1 MILGLNITRVR
12 AVVRRH
18 FLILWRSPHR
28 WFDIVVWPLFDIILW
43 GSLGAFVAQEN
54 DASRAA
60 TPYLL
65 VGIML
70 FHVLFQAQIAVTT
83 GFMEETW
90 TRNLL
95 NVMTT
100 PLREIE
106 YVVGLAVYGVAK
118 LCLAMV
124 SVSAI
129 ALAFYGFSLDEVGW
143 ALVPVVLV
151 LLLVAWA
158 MAMMVIGLLL
168 RFGQSAE
175 ILAWATTFV
184 ILSFSGVFN
193 PIEAMPEVL
202 QPFGRALPTTHA
214 FRAAR
219 DVLDGHGADATD
231 LVVGMVGGVVMA
243 LLGMAFVVRMLATF
257 RRRGYVT
264 RYS

>member
-1 MILGLNITRVR
+1 LINPTRVR

-28 WFDIVVWPLFDIILW
+28 WFDIVFWPVFDIVLW

-54 DASRAA
+54 HASRAA

-106 YVVGLAVYGVAK
+106 YVAGLAVYGAAK
-118 LCLAMV
+118 LSMAML
-124 SVSAI
+124 SVTLI
-129 ALAFYGFSLDEVGW
+129 ALTFYGFSLHEVGW
-143 ALVPVVLV
+143 ALVPIAFV

-158 MAMMVIGLLL
+158 MSMMVIGLLL

-193 PIEAMPEVL
+193 PVEAIPGVF
-202 QPFGRALPTTHA
+202 QPVARVLPTTHV

-219 DVLDGHGADATD
+219 DVLDGSGARTSD
-231 LVVGMVGGVVMA
+231 LAAGAAGALVMVA
-243 LLGMAFVVRMLATF
+243 LGTWFVVRMLGTF
-257 RRRGYVT
+257 RKRGYIT

>member
-1 MILGLNITRVR
+1 VNLTRVR
-12 AVVRRH
+12 AVARRH

-28 WFDIVVWPLFDIILW
+28 WFDILVWPLLDIVLW
-43 GSLGAFVAQEN
+43 GSLGSFVAQEN

-70 FHVLFQAQIAVTT
+70 FHILFQAQIAVAT

-100 PLREIE
+100 PVRELE
-106 YVVGLAVYGVAK
+106 YVAGLAIYGAAK
-118 LCLAMV
+118 LAMAMV
-124 SVSAI
+124 TVSAV
-129 ALAFYGFSLDEVGW
+129 AFAFYGFSLDEIGW
-143 ALVPVVLV
+143 ALIPVVAI

-158 MAMMVIGLLL
+158 MGMMVIGLLL

-193 PIEAMPEVL
+193 PVESIPGVL
-202 QPFGRALPTTHA
+202 QPIGRALPTTHA

-219 DVLDGHGADATD
+219 DVLDGEAANASD
-231 LVVGMVGGVVMA
+231 LLLGLGGGLVLA
-243 LLGMAFVVRMLATF
+243 ALGMAFVVVMLRTF
-257 RRRGYVT
+257 RHRGYVT

>member
-1 MILGLNITRVR
+1 VSLIRIK

-28 WFDIVVWPLFDIILW
+28 WFDILVWPLLDIILW

-100 PLREIE
+100 PVREIE
-106 YVVGLAVYGVAK
+106 YVLGLAVYGAVK
-118 LCLAMV
+118 LLMAMV
-124 SVSAI
+124 SVTTV
-129 ALAFYGFSLDEVGW
+129 ALIFYGFSLDAVGW
-143 ALVPVVLV
+143 TLIPVVLV

-158 MAMMVIGLLL
+158 MSMLVIGLLL

-193 PIEAMPEVL
+193 PVEAIPGAL
-202 QPFGRALPTTHA
+202 QPIANLLPTTNA

-219 DVLDGHGADATD
+219 DVLAGDSASTSD
-231 LVVGMVGGVVMA
+231 LLAGIAGGMVMA
-243 LLGMAFVVRMLATF
+243 ALGTAFVVAMLHTF

>member
-1 MILGLNITRVR
+1 VLNLTRVR

-28 WFDIVVWPLFDIILW
+28 WFDIVFWPLFDVVLW

-106 YVVGLAVYGVAK
+106 YVAGLMVYGAAK
-118 LCLAMV
+118 LLMAMGTV
-124 SVSAI
+124 SVV
-129 ALAFYGFSLDEVGW
+129 ALGFYGFSLDEVGW
-143 ALVPVVLV
+143 ALVPIAVV

-158 MAMMVIGLLL
+158 MSMMVIGLLL

-193 PIEAMPEVL
+193 PIEAIPGVL
-202 QPFGRALPTTHA
+202 QPVGRILPTTHV

-219 DVLDGHGADATD
+219 DVLDGDPARVTD
-231 LVVGMVGGVVMA
+231 LLAGLAGGAVMA
-243 LLGMAFVVRMLATF
+243 VLGMWFVIHMLGTF